1 MQGSRNGSRICVRA
15 REIALWVVLRNDAA
29 PGRLKQLTDTSVRMR
44 VSFFI
49 TKVIERS
56 GYVMRALAIGWGAP
70 YQLVSHSISMS
81 VTEPLRGCAPITIE
95 FFARPERGS
104 EDVGAREGA

>member
-1 MQGSRNGSRICVRA
+1 MQDARNGSRICVRA

-29 PGRLKQLTDTSVRMR
+29 PGRLKQRTDSSVRIR

-49 TKVIERS
+49 TKMIERT

-70 YQLVSHSISMS
+70 YQLVSHPTSMS
-81 VTEPLRGCAPITIE
+81 VKEPLRGFAPITIE
-95 FFARPERGS
+95 FFATLGRGS

>member
-29 PGRLKQLTDTSVRMR
+29 PGRLKQRTDSSVRIR

-49 TKVIERS
+49 TKMIERT

-70 YQLVSHSISMS
+70 YQLVSHPTSMS
-81 VTEPLRGCAPITIE
+81 VTEPLRGFAPITIE
-95 FFARPERGS
+95 FFATLGRGS

>member
-1 MQGSRNGSRICVRA
+1 
-15 REIALWVVLRNDAA
+15 
-29 PGRLKQLTDTSVRMR
+29 MR

-56 GYVMRALAIGWGAP
+56 GYVMRALAIRWGAP
-70 YQLVSHSISMS
+70 YQLVSHAIPMS

-95 FFARPERGS
+95 FFARHERGS
-104 EDVGAREGA
+104 EDLSNSYVVSFKQTPTMQLTSRSFSLV